1 MLHVIILAAAHMGA
15 LQWPFRIGPQTA
27 VSAVHLN
34 MLARMEDALL
44 HGSWHVW
51 VLGLRMLRVYINK

>member
-15 LQWPFRIGPQTA
+15 LQWPFRIGAQTA

-34 MLARMEDALL
+34 MLARMEDA

-51 VLGLRMLRVYINK
+51 VLGLRMLTAYINK

>member
-44 HGSWHVW
+44 HGSW
-51 VLGLRMLRVYINK
+51 MLRVYINK